1 MHVLSSGMVGAPSR
15 DANGRVWALPH
26 CPVCW
31 CVAVLCGG
39 TLYVESVRS
48 SSKKKKDLVFVV
60 NLCSSRFSQR
70 FRSVI

>member
-39 TLYVESVRS
+39 YVESVCDPRP
-48 SSKKKKDLVFVV
+48 KREKYLFVPFFSGRFGR
-60 NLCSSRFSQR
+60 LSR
-70 FRSVI
+70 VP

>member
-39 TLYVESVRS
+39 TLYVCAIL
-48 SSKKKKDLVFVV
+48 DLVQKEERRGLFVPFFSGFGR
-60 NLCSSRFSQR
+60 LSR
-70 FRSVI
+70 VP